1 MPNALHRYRH
11 FKKGEVGV
19 FAPALDS
26 RVPLNIAG
34 FHRIEVTAMEAV
46 KNSVLPTL
54 TLGVAVVLV
63 VVLGEVSPVWAQEAE
78 EPGVSDLD
86 TVISNIRNWIIG
98 LLVVLATLLLT
109 IGGLR
114 YLLAGGD
121 PGEVNKAK
129 DTLKYS
135 ALGYLVAI
143 LAPILVQ
150 ILRGFVGL

>member
-1 MPNALHRYRH
+1 M
-11 FKKGEVGV
+11 
-19 FAPALDS
+19 
-26 RVPLNIAG
+26 
-34 FHRIEVTAMEAV
+34 
-46 KNSVLPTL
+46 
-54 TLGVAVVLV
+54 AVVLV
-63 VVLGEVSPVWAQEAE
+63 LAGGEISPVWAQEAE
-78 EPGVSDLD
+78 DPGVSDLD
-86 TVISNIRNWIIG
+86 TVINNIRNWLVG

-150 ILRGFVGL
+150 ILRGFVGLQ

>member
-1 MPNALHRYRH
+1 
-11 FKKGEVGV
+11 
-19 FAPALDS
+19 
-26 RVPLNIAG
+26 
-34 FHRIEVTAMEAV
+34 MEAF
-46 KNSVLPTL
+46 KNWLRPLLVCVVAASLL
-54 TLGVAVVLV
+54 LGWAD
-63 VVLGEVSPVWAQEAE
+63 LGPAWAQDAE
-78 EPGVSDLD
+78 DPGVSDLD
-86 TVISNIRNWIIG
+86 TVITNIRNWIVG

-129 DTLKYS
+129 DTLKYA
-135 ALGYLVAI
+135 ALGYLVAT

>member
-1 MPNALHRYRH
+1 MEVAYRTRYTAVSAGLVISAMALVLTA
-11 FKKGEVGV
+11 GE
-19 FAPALDS
+19 
-26 RVPLNIAG
+26 IA
-34 FHRIEVTAMEAV
+34 
-46 KNSVLPTL
+46 
-54 TLGVAVVLV
+54 
-63 VVLGEVSPVWAQEAE
+63 PVWAEGE
-78 EPGVSDLD
+78 TPGVTDLD
-86 TVISNIRNWIIG
+86 AVITNIRNWLVG

-143 LAPILVQ
+143 LAPILVE

>member
-1 MPNALHRYRH
+1 MSA
-11 FKKGEVGV
+11 
-19 FAPALDS
+19 S
-26 RVPLNIAG
+26 
-34 FHRIEVTAMEAV
+34 
-46 KNSVLPTL
+46 
-54 TLGVAVVLV
+54 VVLISAD
-63 VVLGEVSPVWAQEAE
+63 LWPAWAQEAE
-78 EPGVSDLD
+78 DPGVTDLD
-86 TVISNIRNWIIG
+86 AVITNIRNWIVG

-129 DTLKYS
+129 DTLKYA

>member
-1 MPNALHRYRH
+1 MTGFRGKTIVLTATTVAAL
-11 FKKGEVGV
+11 
-19 FAPALDS
+19 L
-26 RVPLNIAG
+26 
-34 FHRIEVTAMEAV
+34 AV
-46 KNSVLPTL
+46 SVLW
-54 TLGVAVVLV
+54 
-63 VVLGEVSPVWAQEAE
+63 ESPAWAQEAE
-78 EPGVSDLD
+78 NPGVSDLD
-86 TVISNIRNWIIG
+86 TVITNIRNWIVG

-150 ILRGFVGL
+150 ILRGFVGLG

>member
-1 MPNALHRYRH
+1 MKALRRYLR
-11 FKKGEVGV
+11 
-19 FAPALDS
+19 PALAIG
-26 RVPLNIAG
+26 V
-34 FHRIEVTAMEAV
+34 VTV
-46 KNSVLPTL
+46 S
-54 TLGVAVVLV
+54 VVLASAE
-63 VVLGEVSPVWAQEAE
+63 LWPAWAQEAE
-78 EPGVSDLD
+78 DPGVTDLD
-86 TVISNIRNWIIG
+86 AVITNIRNWIVG

-129 DTLKYS
+129 DTLKYA